1 MMSTLRPSSEGRA
14 MTDRTRAP
22 RRLLTIVV
30 WTAVA
35 AAVLAGCA
43 AATSDVDRA
52 QTQVTAKEKAVADAQ
67 AAFTK
72 ASGDFCEA
80 SKTYI
85 DALDR
90 YGDVLHQTAPTV
102 GDVRTAGADL
112 VKPRDSAFDG
122 AQAAVDAQ
130 RALAV
135 AQEDLN
141 QARAALAKAQA
152 GPSSA
157 PTYTATPKP
166 TATPLAPS
174 ASVDRVKQAETDFTN
189 AQASVTEK
197 TALTDA
203 SEQFNSAVVALEMSW
218 LKLFADAGCLSDD
231 QAAQA
236 EAAVVAYTT
245 ALQQDLTTAKYYT
258 GDVDGVYGPLTVQA
272 VEALQKAHGLPVT
285 GTVDKATADALQS
298 DLEKLGGAAA
308 QEEVASTAAVQQT
321 LKLLGYWDGP
331 VDGTWTP
338 ELTDAVK
345 KFQKT
350 LGVEQTGTVDA
361 ATVAAFEKAIA
372 DAQQPAPTPTPSPTA

>member
-102 GDVRTAGADL
+102 GD
-112 VKPRDSAFDG
+112 
-122 AQAAVDAQ
+122 
-130 RALAV
+130 
-135 AQEDLN
+135 
-141 QARAALAKAQA
+141 RAALAKAQA